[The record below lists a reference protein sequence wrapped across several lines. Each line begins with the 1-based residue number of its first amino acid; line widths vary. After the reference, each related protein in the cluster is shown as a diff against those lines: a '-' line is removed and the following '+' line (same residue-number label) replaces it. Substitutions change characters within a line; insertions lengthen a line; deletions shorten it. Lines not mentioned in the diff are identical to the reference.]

1 MQDTYVKP
9 SRDQL
14 REALIKSEVVFD
26 FIELINDRLKSERV
40 EVKSFFGLKKKQMSK
55 HAHIK
60 KKFKDSF
67 GLLVPYYEGAWI
79 LDYISLQER
88 FLCEKGYDVPR
99 PTVIKNWLSM
109 EEVFLN
115 EYDAKKLH
123 FILALD
129 VKDYE

>member
-14 REALIKSEVVFD
+14 RKALVKSEVVFD
-26 FIELINDRLKSERV
+26 FIEKINSKLRSEKV
-40 EVKSFFGLKKKQMSK
+40 IVKSLFGLKKKEMSK

-60 KKFKDSF
+60 KKFRDSF
-67 GLLVPYYEGAWI
+67 ISYYKLAWC
-79 LDYISLQER
+79 LDYISLWEEL
-88 FLCEKGYDVPR
+88 LCERGYDVPR

-123 FILALD
+123 FILDLD
-129 VKDYE
+129 MKDYE